1 MRKGVKMKR
10 IFDGV
15 SLLSLVYKY
24 FLYSMYKSVMEQSNK
39 FDTVVGIFLLIIA
52 VAGNFVAETLSCQSQ
67 KLLSNNMYAKNV
79 IILMVIYFCL
89 GFTSSEKQVH
99 PMVLAGKTLAI
110 WAFFLL
116 FNRLEIQYTMAAII
130 GLFVILVLKN
140 FVDYYSSSSENAAL
154 VPELLKVMDVLFVAV
169 SLTVIVGFLLYF
181 KKQYKEYG
189 KSFSLLTFIFGKTK
203 CKSLE

>member
-1 MRKGVKMKR
+1 
-10 IFDGV
+10 
-15 SLLSLVYKY
+15 
-24 FLYSMYKSVMEQSNK
+24 MEQSNK

-130 GLFVILVLKN
+130 GLFIILVLKN
-140 FVDYYSSSSENAAL
+140 YVDYYSSFDDNAAL
-154 VPELLKVMDVLFVAV
+154 VTGLLKSMDILFAAV
-169 SLTVIVGFLLYF
+169 SLTVIIGFLLYF

-189 KSFSLLTFIFGKTK
+189 KSFLSFNIHIWKNK
-203 CKSLE
+203 M

>member
-1 MRKGVKMKR
+1 
-10 IFDGV
+10 
-15 SLLSLVYKY
+15 
-24 FLYSMYKSVMEQSNK
+24 MEDSTK

-67 KLLSNNMYAKNV
+67 KLLTNNMYAKNV

-116 FNRLEIQYTMAAII
+116 FNRLDIQYTMAAII
-130 GLFVILVLKN
+130 GLFLILVLKN
-140 FVDYYSSSSENAAL
+140 YVDYYSSSEDNAAL
-154 VPELLKVMDVLFVAV
+154 VDGLLGTMDILFVAV
-169 SLTVIVGFLLYF
+169 SLTVIIGFLLYF